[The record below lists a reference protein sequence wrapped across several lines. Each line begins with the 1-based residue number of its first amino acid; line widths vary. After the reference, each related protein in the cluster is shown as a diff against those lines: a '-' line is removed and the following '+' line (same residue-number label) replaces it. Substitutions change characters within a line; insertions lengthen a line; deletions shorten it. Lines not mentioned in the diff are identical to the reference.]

1 MLFRLQTGPIDC
13 QELERAVAHDGAG
26 AVLSFVGT
34 VRDEHA
40 GREVRKLDYQAW
52 PEMAA
57 RVMDEI
63 AQQMAARWPAVRLA
77 VVHRTGSLGLGET
90 SIVIAVSAPHRH
102 EAYEASRF
110 CIERIK
116 ARLPVWKRE
125 HYVDGEPVWVANAE
139 FEGSTGPLG
148 GERDPA

>member
-1 MLFRLQTGPIDC
+1 MLFRLQTDPIDSL
-13 QELERAVAHDGAG
+13 ELERAVAHDGAG

-34 VRDEHA
+34 VRNEHA
-40 GREVRKLDYQAW
+40 GRQVRQLDYQAW

-57 RVMDEI
+57 RVADKI
-63 AQQMAARWPAVRLA
+63 AQQVAARWPAVRLA
-77 VVHRTGSLGLGET
+77 MVHRTGSLGLGET
-90 SIVIAVSAPHRH
+90 SIAVAVSAPHRQ
-102 EAYEASRF
+102 EAYEASRY

-139 FEGSTGPLG
+139 FEGADGPLG
-148 GERDPA
+148 GEREPA